1 MTTSNPVRTTIRPSV
16 HAIQEAL
23 FDQLASYGVQEYPHG
38 TGRPADRGVADQA
51 HTHARQAA
59 AAGTLSWRQ
68 LVMADM
74 AHFLRSRGTNWRDAP
89 NRCPSLR
96 SPAGAACWR
105 WPMPLAG

>member
-74 AHFLRSRGTNWRDAP
+74 AEAFAQTDPARLRDELVHALGV
-89 NRCPSLR
+89 
-96 SPAGAACWR
+96 AAAWVEALDQEVEAR
-105 WPMPLAG
+105 